1 MLTKRAILFGAFAA
15 AGVITAGA
23 VPAAAQSYPTKPIKM
38 IVPFPPGGPIDS
50 IGRLIGQHMTT
61 ELGQNIVIEARPGAG
76 GTLGANAVANA
87 PADGYTLLMGSTTTL
102 SISPHL
108 YKNIGY
114 DPVKG
119 LVPVATVSIGAMVL
133 AVNPTVPVNDL
144 KGFIAYAKANPGK
157 LNFGAGT
164 ASPPHLAGELFKQ
177 MAGVNVVFVPYRG
190 AAPAV
195 TDLLGGQIQFMVD
208 AIGTLRPHIEAGKIK
223 ALAVTS
229 TARNPALPNVPTM
242 IEGGVPGYELDFWTG
257 VATANGTPP
266 EVIAKLNTA
275 INNAL
280 KKPDVQAA
288 MTKFV
293 IRPNILNPAEA
304 VKFMEGESAK
314 WGQIVKQAGVKLAN

>member
-1 MLTKRAILFGAFAA
+1 MLTKRALVCAIAA
-15 AGVITAGA
+15 AGLVAATAG
-23 VPAAAQSYPTKPIKM
+23 PIAAQSYPTKPIKM

-50 IGRLIGQHMTT
+50 IGRLIGQHMTAA
-61 ELGQNIVIEARPGAG
+61 LGQNIVIEHRPGAG

-102 SISPHL
+102 SISPYL

-119 LVPVATVSIGAMVL
+119 LVPVSTVSIGAMVL
-133 AVNPTVPVNDL
+133 AVSPTVPVKDL
-144 KGFIAYAKANPGK
+144 RELIAYAKANPGK

-164 ASPPHLAGELFKQ
+164 ASPPHLAGALFKQ

-208 AIGTLRPHIEAGKIK
+208 AIGTLRPHIEAGKLK

-229 TARNPALPNVPTM
+229 AARNPALPNVPTM
-242 IEGGVPGYELDFWTG
+242 IEAGVPGYTLDFWTG
-257 VATANGTPP
+257 VATAAGTPP
-266 EVIAKLNTA
+266 AVIAKLNAA
-275 INNAL
+275 INAGL
-280 KKPDVQAA
+280 KSADVQAA
-288 MTKFV
+288 MAKFV
-293 IRPNILNPAEA
+293 IRPNVLSPQDAA
-304 VKFMEGESAK
+304 KFMAGESVK
-314 WGQIVKQAGVKLAN
+314 WGAIVKQAGVKIN

>member
-1 MLTKRAILFGAFAA
+1 MLTKRAIVFGALAA
-15 AGVITAGA
+15 AGLIAAATAPTG
-23 VPAAAQSYPTKPIKM
+23 AQSYPTKPIKM

-50 IGRLIGQHMTT
+50 IGRLIGQHMTG

-133 AVNPTVPVNDL
+133 AVNPSVQVSDL
-144 KGFIAYAKANPGK
+144 KGLIAYAKANPGK

-177 MAGVNVVFVPYRG
+177 MACVNVVFVPYRG

-242 IEGGVPGYELDFWTG
+242 IEAGVPGYTLDFWTG

-266 EVIAKLNTA
+266 AVIAKLNGA

-288 MTKFV
+288 MAKFV

-314 WGQIVKQAGVKLAN
+314 WGEIVKQAGVKLAN